1 MAQIVR
7 SAGGIV
13 LGNSGDVALVRN
25 STDTKWFFPKGRL
38 DQGEDDESAARREI
52 AEEAGLTDLEHIA
65 DLGSYQR
72 PRIGKDGAYREDQM
86 KDIHMYLFAAP
97 MYAELSPSMEIAEA
111 CWKPYREVADHL
123 EDARDRA
130 WFISVFERVREAVQ
144 RD

>member
-1 MAQIVR
+1 MAHIVR

-13 LGNSGDVALVRN
+13 LGNSGDIALVRRGAH
-25 STDTKWFFPKGRL
+25 TKWFFPKGGIEP
-38 DQGEDDESAARREI
+38 GEDDETAARREI
-52 AEEAGLTDLEHIA
+52 AEETGVADLEHIA

-72 PRIGKDGAYREDQM
+72 PGIDKDGTYKEDQM

-97 MYAELSPSMEIAEA
+97 MYAELAPSMEIAEA

-123 EDARDRA
+123 EDARDRS